1 MRNELINSRK
11 IICRDVVLGSLIFVM
26 FFNKVIIVL
35 KIFRD
40 NDYQSRIL
48 ESREI
53 LLISR
58 INFQFPRYCFTKK
71 IFNHHLH
78 NSITILLKLGEL

>member
-40 NDYQSRIL
+40 ND
-48 ESREI
+48 
-53 LLISR
+53 
-58 INFQFPRYCFTKK
+58 
-71 IFNHHLH
+71 
-78 NSITILLKLGEL
+78 